1 MVDIKK
7 INIKPGDIF
16 GKINDLADKIPDN
29 VAKTLKMVGISIFV
43 IGCLISI
50 FNGYQEGFA
59 NAKEEGME
67 LAKDTK
73 SLFLED
79 IERTYNRKRK
89 DVRAG
94 GDLNNLLSTEDYK
107 PQKFYQ
113 SYERESDTREGNQP
127 LLETKSQP
135 LEREGAIQEIKAKGD
150 VPPLA
155 EIYNNAG
162 NLSPD
167 TAVNEPRRN
176 YKPLKDEFQAPT
188 NNKDGNFYDRS
199 LRETPNYNTAV
210 VERKPQN
217 QGIKFDAVDSTLL
230 RDERSDSPKKERLL
244 NSRKRNT
251 SDRIISP
258 E

>member
-16 GKINDLADKIPDN
+16 GKINDLAERIPDN
-29 VAKTLKMVGISIFV
+29 IAKTLKMVGISIFV

-73 SLFLED
+73 ALFLED

-94 GDLNNLLSTEDYK
+94 GDLNSLLSNEDYK

-113 SYERESDTREGNQP
+113 SYERENDTREGNQP
-127 LLETKSQP
+127 LIESKGLP
-135 LEREGAIQEIKAKGD
+135 LEKEGAIQEIKSKGD
-150 VPPLA
+150 VAPLA

-162 NLSPD
+162 NLSPE
-167 TAVNEPRRN
+167 TAINEPKRN
-176 YKPLKDEFQAPT
+176 YKPLKDEFQAP
-188 NNKDGNFYDRS
+188 NNRDNNFYERS
-199 LRETPNYNTAV
+199 LRESPNYNTAIID
-210 VERKPQN
+210 RKPQT
-217 QGIKFDAVDSTLL
+217 QGMKFDAQDPTILKDD
-230 RDERSDSPKKERLL
+230 RTEKPKRERLI
-244 NSRKRNT
+244 NSRKRNS
-251 SDRIISP
+251 SDRIITP